1 MRPDDFE
8 DERVWGLEV
17 QCPVVVISFQRFV
30 YCDEQGRHG
39 VEDRDVILRYRIGM
53 SWNCGEVER

>member
-1 MRPDDFE
+1 MSAGDFE

-17 QCPVVVISFQRFV
+17 KCPVVVISFQRYV

-39 VEDRDVILRYRIGM
+39 VKDRDVILRYRIGM
-53 SWNCGEVER
+53 S